1 MNLENLKVGDDF
13 CPNKCKG
20 SFGIITNE
28 IFKADLTS
36 TSKLMWSKLAQYAR
50 QDTYCFPRQSL
61 LAKDLNIDERTV
73 RNSLDELETKGFIR
87 VERPKNGYLST
98 HKSNRY
104 YFIVHPCFIK
114 DTTLLPCEGGKKTL
128 SPNQDIS
135 PESLEKETKYGSLIE
150 APLIEALYN
159 SSKEEL
165 ASDFI
170 ASKVPLVS
178 RKLNRGSN
186 VSFVEE
192 NIPNLPTQETNQDFF
207 DKDSKPVRKLVRGF
221 VKDPPTENKLSLLDK
236 YAQMQDASY
245 QVPPTPI
252 VPKLPPIVVEILSYW
267 NKHSGA
273 TVHKL
278 PNPGEMPTNTVKKS
292 CKLIKKLLKGKLF
305 VNISRYQHFTDIV
318 TQSDIEEAIDLL
330 HERITNLNILPIDKR
345 GLKRITF
352 PRFIYDE
359 ILNISNFVE
368 CFNKEIVNANDL
380 CKDPVV
386 KPIYEAMKESYGK
399 YFTRDKDFTVN
410 EMRKFILG
418 AKRLINKMEE
428 LSGSLYYFETTGRL
442 LSDPD
447 LWTDWVMEGL
457 ISQFGRNA
465 SINTLGSSYVYDHC
479 LIRYLEKKN
488 ILSTEEKDIE
498 YSSGYDEEEVIQYQA
513 IDPEDFECYKTIQM
527 EEY

>member
-1 MNLENLKVGDDF
+1 
-13 CPNKCKG
+13 
-20 SFGIITNE
+20 
-28 IFKADLTS
+28 
-36 TSKLMWSKLAQYAR
+36 
-50 QDTYCFPRQSL
+50 
-61 LAKDLNIDERTV
+61 
-73 RNSLDELETKGFIR
+73 
-87 VERPKNGYLST
+87 
-98 HKSNRY
+98 
-104 YFIVHPCFIK
+104 
-114 DTTLLPCEGGKKTL
+114 
-128 SPNQDIS
+128 
-135 PESLEKETKYGSLIE
+135 
-150 APLIEALYN
+150 
-159 SSKEEL
+159 
-165 ASDFI
+165 
-170 ASKVPLVS
+170 
-178 RKLNRGSN
+178 
-186 VSFVEE
+186 
-192 NIPNLPTQETNQDFF
+192 
-207 DKDSKPVRKLVRGF
+207 
-221 VKDPPTENKLSLLDK
+221 
-236 YAQMQDASY
+236 
-245 QVPPTPI
+245 
-252 VPKLPPIVVEILSYW
+252 
-267 NKHSGA
+267 
-273 TVHKL
+273 
-278 PNPGEMPTNTVKKS
+278 MPTNTVKKS